1 MNESIKSFYVKTPE
15 NIPPKATDPGCLA
28 HNVSDW
34 YMCNIE
40 GLTGGIYHAIVAYD
54 FDRGEWMGI
63 QAGMKRLIEYYV
75 EISDLQVTEQ

>member
-1 MNESIKSFYVKTPE
+1 MSDTIKSFYVKNPE
-15 NIPPKATDPGCLA
+15 TIPPKASDSACLA

-34 YMCNIE
+34 YMCKIE

-54 FDRGEWMGI
+54 FTRGEWMAI

-75 EISDLQVTEQ
+75 EVSDQNAP